1 MRIILLSRQHRAP
14 RALSIN
20 LGLLTA
26 FVAALVT
33 LPALAGYY
41 LGVRHNW
48 IDASMLPWDFSHRW
62 EMRVDDQA
70 QRLEEALVDSEQQFE
85 ALTLRIAELQ
95 ARLVRLDAVGE
106 RLVDASG
113 LNQSEFEFAEKPA
126 VGGPSEVGAD
136 VAFSKPQFVQ
146 ELSALANEIEVRE
159 EQLEI
164 LQALINGKKLDDEVF
179 IAGRPVRQGWMSS
192 RFGRRTDPFNG
203 RIAMHRGVDF
213 AAKDGSD
220 IISVAAGVVTFAGRR
235 SGYGK
240 LVEVSHGNGY
250 STRYAHCK
258 EILASVGDV
267 VKAGDAIA
275 LVGSTGRS
283 TGPHVHFEVL
293 KAGKQV
299 NPAQY
304 IDRKRG

>member
-14 RALSIN
+14 KALSIN

-26 FVAALVT
+26 FVAAMIT
-33 LPALAGYY
+33 LPALTGYY

-62 EMRVDDQA
+62 EMRVEEQA
-70 QRLEEALVDSEQQFE
+70 QRLDQALEDSEQQFE

-106 RLVDASG
+106 RLVESSG
-113 LNQSEFEFAEKPA
+113 LNQSEFEFAERPGL
-126 VGGPSEVGAD
+126 GGPSETESG
-136 VAFSKPQFVQ
+136 VAFEKPDFVK
-146 ELSALANEIEVRE
+146 ELSVLAQEIEARE

-164 LQALINGKKLDDEVF
+164 LQTLINGKKLDDEVF

-213 AAKDGSD
+213 AGKDGGD
-220 IISVAAGVVTFAGRR
+220 IISVARGIVTFAGRR

-240 LVEVSHGNGY
+240 LVEISHGNGY

-258 EILASVGDV
+258 EILVSVGDV
-267 VKAGDAIA
+267 VNAGDTIA
-275 LVGSTGRS
+275 LIGSTGRS

-293 KAGKQV
+293 KGDKQV

>member
-1 MRIILLSRQHRAP
+1 LVTVP
-14 RALSIN
+14 
-20 LGLLTA
+20 
-26 FVAALVT
+26 ALV
-33 LPALAGYY
+33 GYY

-48 IDASMLPWDFSHRW
+48 VDASMLPWDFSHRW
-62 EMRVDDQA
+62 EMRVDDQS
-70 QRLEEALVDSEQQFE
+70 QRLAQALEDSEQQFE

-95 ARLVRLDAVGE
+95 ARMVRLDAVGE

-113 LNQSEFEFAEKPA
+113 LNQSEFEFAEKPGL
-126 VGGPSEVGAD
+126 GGPSDAESSLAYG
-136 VAFSKPQFVQ
+136 KPDFLN
-146 ELSALANEIEVRE
+146 ELEALAQEIEVRE

-164 LQALINGKKLDDEVF
+164 LQTLINGKKLDDEVF
-179 IAGRPVRQGWMSS
+179 IAGRPVRQGWLSS

-213 AAKDGSD
+213 AAKEGSD
-220 IISVAAGVVTFAGRR
+220 IISVASGVVTFAGRR

-240 LVEVSHGNGY
+240 LVEISHGNGY

-258 EILASVGDV
+258 EILVSVGDV
-267 VKAGDAIA
+267 VKSGDTIA
-275 LVGSTGRS
+275 LIGSSGRS

-293 KAGKQV
+293 KGDKQV

-304 IDRKRG
+304 IARKRD

>member
-1 MRIILLSRQHRAP
+1 MRIILLSKQHRAP

-26 FVAALVT
+26 FVAALVI

-48 IDASMLPWDFSHRW
+48 VDASMLPWDFSHQW
-62 EMRVDDQA
+62 EVRVDDQA
-70 QRLEEALVDSEQQFE
+70 SRLEQALVDSEQQFE

-113 LNQSEFEFAEKPA
+113 LNQSEFEFTEKPGL
-126 VGGPSEVGAD
+126 GGPAGTG
-136 VAFSKPQFVQ
+136 VAFDRPQFVD
-146 ELSALANEIEVRE
+146 ELTALADEIKSRE

-192 RFGRRTDPFNG
+192 RYGRRTDPFNG
-203 RIAMHRGVDF
+203 RVAMHRGVDF

-220 IISVAAGVVTFAGRR
+220 IIAVAAGVVTFSGHR

-258 EILASVGDV
+258 EVLATVGDV

-293 KAGKQV
+293 KSGKQV

-304 IDRKRG
+304 IERKRG